1 MSCVTDVANLVHNRA
16 NTLEEFKGAIE
27 GIRSYIVTRNGGNSF
42 SKKLADQKWRDEQ
55 IGDLFSKVQS
65 GKRFFELTDH
75 PLLRKLVKRKGK
87 NEDKLAYIR
96 EHIVPCY
103 LDSIKAEPHEK
114 LVEWVSSLNAAFIDP
129 ANLQHQMAISN
140 SLPPEFAERLLKGKQ
155 TISMGVW
162 KLAND
167 RFFSQNDILVIVA
180 LINKGLGEI
189 RSVAPSYFAVLAYE
203 SKCITADAKQALML
217 SLQGVPYN
225 IHQLAD
231 KDTCEAISAI
241 TDEFREVCL
250 KNWLD
255 AGSIPLIAKAIDEM
269 NIPVKSQIRAYY
281 AFQYLRLIHSNAPY
295 QSQFYESTV
304 FGLQKL
310 SQDPRIV
317 KP

>member
-1 MSCVTDVANLVHNRA
+1 MSCVTEVATLVHNRA
-16 NTLEEFKGAIE
+16 NTLDEFKGAIE

-96 EHIVPCY
+96 EHIVPCF

-114 LVEWVSSLNAAFIDP
+114 IVEWLSSLNAAYIDP
-129 ANLQHQMAISN
+129 ANLQHQMVIAN
-140 SLPPEFAERLLKGKQ
+140 SLPPEFADRLLKGKQ

-162 KLAND
+162 NLAND
-167 RFFSQNDILVIVA
+167 RIFSQNDILVIVA
-180 LINKGLGEI
+180 LINKGLGVI
-189 RSVAPSYFAVLAYE
+189 RSIAPSYFAVLAYE
-203 SKCITADAKQALML
+203 RKCITVDAKEALIL
-217 SLQGVPYN
+217 SLQGAPFN
-225 IHQLAD
+225 ISQLAD

-241 TDEFREVCL
+241 TDEFREICS
-250 KNWLD
+250 KDWLGAD
-255 AGSIPLIAKAIDEM
+255 SIPLIAKAIDEM
-269 NIPVKSQIRAYY
+269 SMPLKSQRREYF